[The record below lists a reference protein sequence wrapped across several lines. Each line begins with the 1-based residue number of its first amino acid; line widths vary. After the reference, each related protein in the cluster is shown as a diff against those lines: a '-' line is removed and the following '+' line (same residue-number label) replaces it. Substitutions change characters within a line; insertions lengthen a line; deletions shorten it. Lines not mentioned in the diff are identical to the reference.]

1 MGFKSF
7 DWFSSGLVFCSFLI
21 FGVLCFVING
31 IGVWLVGSGF
41 CLEYGGVFV
50 FDVVSFYL
58 CLLSSF
64 LLISLCFVYN
74 KLSLASCIF
83 LLLSVFSSFLC
94 YCCVNG
100 FWFWVFY
107 ELSILPLLVL
117 LVLESPYSE
126 RFVAG
131 WYFLG
136 YIIFTSLPMLLLIFY
151 LSGSFGG
158 FNLQSW
164 DVFGLSV
171 KSSEVFFV
179 VVLLILFVTKIPLF
193 PFHAWLPV
201 VHAEASSAVSV
212 CLSGYIMKLGLLGVI
227 RFGSFILPDV
237 VFGSSYVLLCLGA
250 SVLFFLAACRELD
263 GKRWLALLSLSHIV
277 IAATGLSV
285 LGYEEGFIPFLYCLG
300 HGLSA
305 GLMFMVLWVL
315 YDISGSRNW
324 GVLKEGLL
332 GGKVLNVIGVSC
344 VCLCASIPPSVLFF
358 SEVVVLFRGGLVSG
372 IFLAFLFMFL
382 FLGGLVPLFVVGGLM
397 SRHYNVKFVSP
408 SVGGCLLGVILLV
421 CWSFFLFLVF

>member
-1 MGFKSF
+1 M
-7 DWFSSGLVFCSFLI
+7 
-21 FGVLCFVING
+21 
-31 IGVWLVGSGF
+31 
-41 CLEYGGVFV
+41 FV

-58 CLLSSF
+58 CFLSSF
-64 LLISLCFVYN
+64 LLASLCFVYN
-74 KLSLASCIF
+74 KLSLASCMF
-83 LLLSVFSSFLC
+83 LLLRVFRSFLC

-136 YIIFTSLPMLLLIFY
+136 YIVFTRLPMLLLIFY

-158 FNLQSW
+158 FKLQSW

-179 VVLLILFVTKIPLF
+179 VVLLVLFVTKIPLF

-201 VHAEASSAVSV
+201 VHAEASRAVSV
-212 CLSGYIMKLGLLGVI
+212 CLRGYIMKLGLLGVI

-237 VFGSSYVLLCLGA
+237 VFGRSYVLLCLGA

-263 GKRWLALLSLSHIV
+263 GKRWLALLRLSHIV
-277 IAATGLSV
+277 IAATGLRV
-285 LGYEEGFIPFLYCLG
+285 LGYEEGFVPLLYCLG

-315 YDISGSRNW
+315 YDISGSRN
-324 GVLKEGLL
+324 
-332 GGKVLNVIGVSC
+332 
-344 VCLCASIPPSVLFF
+344 
-358 SEVVVLFRGGLVSG
+358 
-372 IFLAFLFMFL
+372 
-382 FLGGLVPLFVVGGLM
+382 
-397 SRHYNVKFVSP
+397 
-408 SVGGCLLGVILLV
+408 
-421 CWSFFLFLVF
+421 